1 MSCGRTSAGTAP
13 PTPPDVEVVSVE
25 QSDIPVYRE
34 WIGTLDGMVNAAIRA
49 QVTGY
54 LLTQNYSEGSFV
66 RKGQL
71 LFEIDPRPFQ
81 AVADQAQ
88 GQLAQ
93 ADGQLALTKAEYLQS
108 EAQLASAEANQ
119 RKAQLDENRYIPLA
133 KENAVTQQD
142 LDNAVQNNISAQ
154 AQVKLAAA
162 QVEAANARIK
172 GASAAGE
179 AAKATLEAA
188 KVNLGFTKLYS
199 PIDGIAGAAL
209 IQIGN
214 LVSRETNA
222 ITTVSTLDPIKV
234 TFAISE
240 QEYLRLTR
248 QRRPA
253 EPTPPLELILADGT
267 VYPHKGNFAFAD
279 RQVNQS
285 TGAIE
290 VTGVFPNPGNILRP
304 GQYGKV
310 RVAVET
316 IQGAL
321 LVPKQAVSELQ
332 GGYEVAT
339 VDRNNEVSIHTIN
352 VGEQIGSFWL
362 IRDGLKAGERVIVE
376 GAQKVGSGMHVN
388 PKARQKIQP
397 GT

>member
-1 MSCGRTSAGTAP
+1 
-13 PTPPDVEVVSVE
+13 
-25 QSDIPVYRE
+25 
-34 WIGTLDGMVNAAIRA
+34 
-49 QVTGY
+49 
-54 LLTQNYSEGSFV
+54 
-66 RKGQL
+66 
-71 LFEIDPRPFQ
+71 
-81 AVADQAQ
+81 
-88 GQLAQ
+88 
-93 ADGQLALTKAEYLQS
+93 
-108 EAQLASAEANQ
+108 
-119 RKAQLDENRYIPLA
+119 
-133 KENAVTQQD
+133 
-142 LDNAVQNNISAQ
+142 
-154 AQVKLAAA
+154 
-162 QVEAANARIK
+162 
-172 GASAAGE
+172 
-179 AAKATLEAA
+179 
-188 KVNLGFTKLYS
+188 
-199 PIDGIAGAAL
+199 
-209 IQIGN
+209 
-214 LVSRETNA
+214 
-222 ITTVSTLDPIKV
+222 
-234 TFAISE
+234 
-240 QEYLRLTR
+240 
-248 QRRPA
+248 
-253 EPTPPLELILADGT
+253 LILADGT